1 MSVKKTL
8 QNIILGFVPSRK
20 MRHRIRLYM
29 NVDVKK
35 YVEFARRDAGLPN
48 ARVKIFQ
55 GHGGQKKMIVVLDNR
70 VAYKFVLD
78 ASRADG
84 PRREKMFTDAFRD
97 LSPIPLPNMTVLNF
111 NGFDVLKYDF
121 VAGKTVANM
130 DAKTLRK
137 FTPIIAHQLAEFMF
151 AVGGGDPVSLR
162 EFKPSVDA
170 KPGCLYGWSHND
182 MGGNFVVCPDT
193 GKITAFIDWETAA
206 FCDWGRDIIAAHRFF
221 VKHGAPDI
229 IPAAL
234 IEYSKLFANR

>member
-78 ASRADG
+78 PSRADG

-97 LSPIPLPNMTVLNF
+97 ISPIPLPKMTVLNF

-151 AVGGGDPVSLR
+151 AVGGATRCLCANLSRLWMQSRAVCTDGRTMILVVILLCAQTLVKLLRSSIGKQRRSVTGD
-162 EFKPSVDA
+162 
-170 KPGCLYGWSHND
+170 G
-182 MGGNFVVCPDT
+182 
-193 GKITAFIDWETAA
+193 I
-206 FCDWGRDIIAAHRFF
+206 
-221 VKHGAPDI
+221 
-229 IPAAL
+229 
-234 IEYSKLFANR
+234 